1 MEVIGELQYGG
12 LVVGVFQENC
22 WIVGSRQ
29 TGDAICIDPGDEP
42 EQILAL
48 ARDMGVRIKMV
59 ANSHGH
65 GDHILGV
72 AGVQRA
78 TGARFVLH
86 AADLEL
92 VRHGWQGMAARAGID
107 VSAPPPEPDGFVADG
122 EVVEVD
128 GVRLQVIG
136 TPGHT
141 PGSVCYYSA
150 PGHSGGGEGVLFS
163 GDTLFRDSIGRTD
176 FAGGSFEDEMESIVQ
191 RLLVLPDETIV
202 LPGHMDQTTIAHER
216 AHNPY
221 IAGWLSGAYARRGN

>member
-1 MEVIGELQYGG
+1 MEVIGELQYRG
-12 LVVGVFQENC
+12 LVVGVFEENC

-29 TGDAICIDPGDEP
+29 SGEAICIDPGDEP
-42 EQILAL
+42 DKILAL
-48 ARDMGVRIKMV
+48 ARDMGVRIKTI

-65 GDHILGV
+65 ADHILGV

-92 VRHGWQGMAARAGID
+92 VRHGWQGMAARMGID
-107 VSAPPPEPDGFVADG
+107 VSEPPPEPDGFVAHG
-122 EVVEVD
+122 ENVEVA
-128 GVRLQVIG
+128 GVRLRVIG

-141 PGSVCYYSA
+141 PGSVSYYS
-150 PGHSGGGEGVLFS
+150 EGLLFS

-176 FAGGSFEDEMESIVQ
+176 TPGGSFEEEMESIVRQ
-191 RLLVLPDETIV
+191 LLALPDDTVV
-202 LPGHMDQTTIAHER
+202 LPGHMEQTTIAHER

-221 IAGWLSGAYARRGN
+221 LEGWLSGAYAKPGS

>member
-1 MEVIGELQYGG
+1 MEVVGELQYRG
-12 LVVGVFQENC
+12 LVVGVFEENC

-29 TGDAICIDPGDEP
+29 SGEAICIDPGDEP
-42 EQILAL
+42 EKILAL
-48 ARDMGVRIKMV
+48 ARDMGVRIKTI

-65 GDHILGV
+65 ADHILGV

-92 VRHGWQGMAARAGID
+92 VRHGWQGLAARMGLD
-107 VSAPPPEPDGFVADG
+107 VSEPPPEPDGFVRDG
-122 EVVEVD
+122 ESVD
-128 GVRLQVIG
+128 VAGVRLRVIG

-141 PGSVCYYSA
+141 PGSVSYYS
-150 PGHSGGGEGVLFS
+150 EGLLFS

-176 FAGGSFEDEMESIVQ
+176 FPGGSFEEEMESIVRQ
-191 RLLVLPDETIV
+191 LLVLPDGTVV
-202 LPGHMDQTTIAHER
+202 LPGHMEQTTIAHER

-221 IAGWLSGAYARRGN
+221 VAGWLSGAYAQPGS